1 MRARRTKRFS
11 VPLVVFLGLAGC
23 STSSLDVGEDT
34 LALGHTSREQ
44 VAQHFGEPS
53 TVDTVLVEGVNTT
66 RCAYIF
72 KDSPQDPPEPM
83 RGFWQ
88 APRKELVFEFRHDT
102 LNGYLYNNSLD
113 GSSTNFKHQLRGKI
127 LIGRANKAMVDT
139 LLGEPAGKV
148 RLPTTILDH
157 ELLGHL
163 AHIVPTSAYEGWCYY
178 YDYFYFRAGLRKR
191 FEYYKFLVVYFDASG
206 IVIDKF
212 YRESHKAE
220 PRTTRV
226 FAN

>member
-1 MRARRTKRFS
+1 
-11 VPLVVFLGLAGC
+11 VVLLGLAGC
-23 STSSLDVGEDT
+23 STSDLTVDDDT
-34 LALGHTSREQ
+34 LAPGHTLREQ
-44 VAQHFGEPS
+44 VEQHFGEPR
-53 TVDTVLVEGVNTT
+53 TRDTASAEGVNAT

-72 KDSPQDPPEPM
+72 KDSPQDPPEPL

-88 APRKELVFEFRHDT
+88 APRKELVFEFTHDT
-102 LNGYLYNNSLD
+102 LNGYLYNNSVD
-113 GSSTNFKHQLRGKI
+113 RNSTDFKHQLRGKI

-148 RLPTTILDH
+148 RLPTSIFDH

-163 AHIVPTSAYEGWCYY
+163 AHIVPTSAYEAWYYY
-178 YDYFYFRAGLRKR
+178 YDYFYFRAGMRKR

-206 IVIDKF
+206 VVVDKF
-212 YRESHKAE
+212 YSESHKAE